1 MTIEHRRMRGVDI
14 RVSDDGPASVV
25 LQLIVPNVVDD
36 YGSVWGARSL
46 DKGLETRLPV
56 LCWSHDWSDP
66 LGSGVDWEGSD
77 GGPRVKFMFDDFD
90 AVPRARQAHAQLR
103 SGTIS
108 DCSIGFSRVKDG
120 TLEPTEAQQRDLPG
134 IREYMQEAV
143 AEETSLVIRGAVP
156 GAKVL
161 AVRTMAGE
169 QVTVSE
175 EFVVGLARQVAAGE
189 ITQEEAAIAVGLAG
203 GVAPI
208 DKPDP
213 NLEAEAA
220 AATAEAEALLAEAL
234 DVI

>member
-1 MTIEHRRMRGVDI
+1 MTIEHRRMRGIDI
-14 RVSDDGPASVV
+14 RVSEDGPASVT

-66 LGSGVDWEGSD
+66 LGAGHDWEGSD
-77 GGPRVKFMFDDFD
+77 NGPMVNFRFDDFD
-90 AVPRARQAHAQLR
+90 AVPRAKQAHAQLR
-103 SGTIS
+103 SKTIQ

-120 TLEPTEAQQRDLPG
+120 TVEPTDRQKSDLPG
-134 IREYMQEAV
+134 IREYLAEAV

-161 AVRTMAGE
+161 AVRSMTGT
-169 QVTVSE
+169 VGTVSE
-175 EFVVGLARQVAAGE
+175 EFVVDLGRKVAAGD
-189 ITQEEAAIAVGLAG
+189 ITMAEALIAVDLAAG
-203 GVAPI
+203 GTPI
-208 DKPDP
+208 EQETFDIAASQ
-213 NLEAEAA
+213 AEV
-220 AATAEAEALLAEAL
+220 AEAEQLLAEAV